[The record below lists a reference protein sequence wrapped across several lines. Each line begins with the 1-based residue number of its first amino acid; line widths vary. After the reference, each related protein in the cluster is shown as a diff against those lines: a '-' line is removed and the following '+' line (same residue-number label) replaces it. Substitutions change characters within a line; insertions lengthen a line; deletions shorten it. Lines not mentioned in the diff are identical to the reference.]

1 MNPILLELLP
11 LIKQGYCCSQLL
23 MHLVLQGAGHENSQL
38 IRAMHGLCFGMG
50 GTEGPCGLLTGG
62 ACVLAC
68 FAGKGQDNEDAH
80 PNFSPMVNEYHQWF
94 IEYVQ
99 CSGLCH
105 AVMEN
110 LGHILQDDTN
120 ITKEHE
126 HLRCGQLLGICWEK
140 ILELLDNYNIEL
152 ELKA

>member
-23 MHLVLQGAGHENSQL
+23 MHLVLQGAGYENTQL

-50 GTEGPCGLLTGG
+50 ATEGPCGLLSGG

-68 FAGKGQDNEDAH
+68 FAGKGQDNEEAH
-80 PNFSPMVNEYHQWF
+80 ASIAPMINDYHQWF
-94 IEYVQ
+94 IDYVQ
-99 CSGLCH
+99 CNGLCH
-105 AVMEN
+105 QVMSN
-110 LGHILQDDTN
+110 LGNILQDETSMND
-120 ITKEHE
+120 EHE
-126 HLRCGQLLGICWEK
+126 QLRCGKLLCICWDK
-140 ILELLDNYNIEL
+140 ILELLESYNVDL